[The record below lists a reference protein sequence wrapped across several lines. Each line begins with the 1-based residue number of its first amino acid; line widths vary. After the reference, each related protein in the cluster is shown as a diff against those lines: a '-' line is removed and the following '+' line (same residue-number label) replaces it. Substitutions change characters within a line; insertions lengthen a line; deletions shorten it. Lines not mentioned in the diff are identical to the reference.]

1 MFKKT
6 KVKSATKISQELR
19 GTTNN
24 LHESPSLGRKNKLVT
39 ELGKF
44 DLLRV
49 CGVGIVVTVMAVGVT
64 EMFSEESQNG
74 DWVDCAQGFRLQL
87 IKLAT
92 VTDVSHGAVR
102 GPVIV
107 EGISSSCYTQ
117 ARCRS
122 DGSPYRAVITLMYDY
137 YLPRIAAR
145 KQKSHFSKTSVNTED
160 NASKTGSKDARL
172 TSNLPK
178 DAAVHF
184 GNFYGVHESTSKP
197 RPGKIEGSSNH
208 GSEPTRTTPRLEFTR
223 QMVHKLE
230 RTAGTEEYAR
240 QVSALLEETVEPA
253 HFRLHSLP
261 TENSIPEGG
270 RQNPSGYPLWYKEPY
285 KTPLVFLVT

>member
-6 KVKSATKISQELR
+6 KVKSATRISQDPQ
-19 GTTNN
+19 GTPGNN
-24 LHESPSLGRKNKLVT
+24 LRESPSFGRKNK
-39 ELGKF
+39 
-44 DLLRV
+44 
-49 CGVGIVVTVMAVGVT
+49 
-64 EMFSEESQNG
+64 
-74 DWVDCAQGFRLQL
+74 
-87 IKLAT
+87 
-92 VTDVSHGAVR
+92 
-102 GPVIV
+102 
-107 EGISSSCYTQ
+107 
-117 ARCRS
+117 
-122 DGSPYRAVITLMYDY
+122 
-137 YLPRIAAR
+137 IAAR
-145 KQKSHFSKTSVNTED
+145 KQKSQFSKTSVNTED
-160 NASKTGSKDARL
+160 NAAKTGSKDARL

-184 GNFYGVHESTSKP
+184 GNFYGLHESTNKP
-197 RPGKIEGSSNH
+197 RPGKIQGSSPH

-261 TENSIPEGG
+261 TENSIPDGG

-285 KTPLVFLVT
+285 KTPLAQADICKLLKSEQASGNSKDIFDEDLSEKGSPMYLTDEEDILNDPGTEEKIKAPESVANLLSSVSSSATEAKDTDYTSSDSR